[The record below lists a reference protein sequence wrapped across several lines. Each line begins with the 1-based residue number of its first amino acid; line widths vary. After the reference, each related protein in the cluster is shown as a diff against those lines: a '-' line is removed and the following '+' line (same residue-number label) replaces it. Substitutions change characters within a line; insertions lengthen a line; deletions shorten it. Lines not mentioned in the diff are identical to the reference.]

1 MNLNLKEEREKQGY
15 SIEDIA
21 NTLKIRKKYIISIEN
36 GDYSDIPGEVYLNG
50 YIKSYCYFLKIE
62 VPSLKNEA
70 RPVMKSSVRDYRVN
84 KYLVCLISLLLLL
97 VLTTLYYNYAKDID
111 TDQQT
116 ITNNLIYTNEDTTL
130 DSSY

>member
-1 MNLNLKEEREKQGY
+1 MNLILKEEREKQGY

-21 NTLKIRKKYIISIEN
+21 NILKIRKKYIISIEE

-50 YIKSYCYFLKIE
+50 YIKSYCNFLKIE
-62 VPSLKNEA
+62 VPSSKNQEKA
-70 RPVMKSSVRDYRVN
+70 VIKSSVRDYRVN
-84 KYLVCLISLLLLL
+84 KYLVCFVSLLLLL
-97 VLTTLYYNYAKDID
+97 MLTTLYYKYAKDID

-116 ITNNLIYTNEDTTL
+116 ITDNLIYTNEDKTL